1 MFESLVYAL
10 VAVTVVSL
18 LSLIG
23 AFTIS
28 IDEKT
33 LDRILRV
40 VISFAAGTILGVA
53 YFDLLPEATELVHE
67 SVRYLVVAGG
77 FMAFFVLERTIYWFH
92 GHGHLHGSASA
103 VSLSSNADKAS
114 IKGFV
119 YLNLIGDFIHNFTD
133 GALIAV
139 SFLADFSLGVATSI
153 AVVFHEI
160 PQEIGDFAVL
170 VYGGLKR
177 GIALGL
183 NFVSGLAAVAGAI
196 VAYILAESIHTFT
209 GLSIAFAAGGF
220 FYLAAAEVIPEMQ
233 VEANFRKSAI
243 QFVFFVVGLLLVL
256 VMGSLLPA

>member
-1 MFESLVYAL
+1 MVESLVYAL
-10 VAVTVVSL
+10 GAVAVVSVVSL
-18 LSLIG
+18 VG

-67 SVRYLVVAGG
+67 SVRYIVIAGG

-92 GHGHLHGSASA
+92 GHGHARGSESA
-103 VSLSSNADKAS
+103 VSLSADGEKAS

-139 SFLADFSLGVATSI
+139 SFLVDFSLGVATSI

-170 VYGGLKR
+170 VYGGLRKR
-177 GIALGL
+177 IALGL
-183 NFVSGLAAVAGAI
+183 NFVSALAAVAGA
-196 VAYILAESIHTFT
+196 VVGYALAESIHAFT

-220 FYLAAAEVIPEMQ
+220 FYLAAAELIPEMQ
-233 VEANFRKSAI
+233 VEANLRKSTI